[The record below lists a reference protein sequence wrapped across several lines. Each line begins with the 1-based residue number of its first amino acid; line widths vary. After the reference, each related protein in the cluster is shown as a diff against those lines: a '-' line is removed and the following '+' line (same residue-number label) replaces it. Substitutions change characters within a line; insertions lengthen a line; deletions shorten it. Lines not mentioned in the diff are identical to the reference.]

1 MVKRGNEVN
10 FEYSKNL
17 VIEKINSFFGYDA
30 IQNIKLLSLKEKNEE
45 FKRKKK
51 LKRCDKK

>member
-17 VIEKINSFFGYDA
+17 VIEKINSYFGYDA
-30 IQNIKLLSLKEKNEE
+30 IQSIKLLSFEEKNDDEHHHSKEKIS
-45 FKRKKK
+45 
-51 LKRCDKK
+51 